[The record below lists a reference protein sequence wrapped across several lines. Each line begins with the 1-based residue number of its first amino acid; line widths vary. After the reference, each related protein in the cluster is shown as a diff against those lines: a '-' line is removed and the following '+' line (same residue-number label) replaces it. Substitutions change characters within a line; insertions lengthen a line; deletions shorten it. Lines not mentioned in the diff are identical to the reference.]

1 MAEKTLAQIAWEA
14 MDAAWSLPAEE
25 SWQAVSDAVIAEYE
39 RRRWKEAF
47 AALTAPPAAATET
60 QEVEHDPA

>member
-25 SWQAVSDAVIAEYE
+25 SWQAVADAVVAEYE
-39 RRRWKEAF
+39 RRRWQSAYAALPAPPKEASD
-47 AALTAPPAAATET
+47 AK
-60 QEVEHDPA
+60 